1 MNGKI
6 ETKTPTESSEFSPAF
21 TRTLFIA
28 TCAILLTVFGLK
40 STGMFGGRFPQEI
53 IFPAHILA
61 GGITVDNGIKEFQG
75 MELQGIPKKMRLY
88 LLMMLLIDFVIAPAS
103 FLFAWQHEFIEKSQ
117 EGDPTAGRNRWR
129 ANSLIFILS
138 GMVVAYVC
146 IMHTISAMV
155 SPPVFRMMQLNNM
168 IDQNRSRVISDLAAI
183 DFTAKQYFYL
193 PGNKG
198 GGDHSFHSH
207 LDPAGKSWV
216 TLNEL
221 GMPAETEAGTYSM
234 KTVKNDTML
243 ILRGVSKARLND
255 GTNPEY
261 EFYASPIISRPIKI
275 N

>member
-1 MNGKI
+1 MNEKI
-6 ETKTPTESSEFSPAF
+6 ETKMQTQSSEFSPAF
-21 TRTLFIA
+21 TRVLFIA
-28 TCAILLTVFGLK
+28 TCAVLLTVFGPK
-40 STGMFGGRFPQEI
+40 STGTFGPRFLGEFI
-53 IFPAHILA
+53 APAHILA

-75 MELQGIPKKMRLY
+75 MELQSIPKKTKLY
-88 LLMMLLIDFVIAPAS
+88 LLAMLLLDFVIAPAF
-103 FLFAWQHEFIEKSQ
+103 FLLAWQHVFMKRSH
-117 EGDPTAGRNRWR
+117 EGNPRAGRNRWR
-129 ANSLIFILS
+129 ANGLIFILS

-146 IMHTISAMV
+146 ITHTISAIV
-155 SPPVFRMMQLNNM
+155 SPPVFRMMQLDNM
-168 IDQNRSRVISDLAAI
+168 IDQNRSRVISDLEAI

-207 LDPAGKSWV
+207 LDPAGKRWV

-221 GMPAETEAGTYSM
+221 GMPAETEAGTYSI

-243 ILRGVSKARLND
+243 ILRGVSKVRLTD

-261 EFYASPIISRPIKI
+261 EFYASPIISRPLKI